1 MLDLIPPHN
10 AAGMTIP
17 QGITVAPS
25 RIAIYPAAWMPTDRS
40 CVEVFRFVSWAV
52 GYCGINGAHESLRRQ
67 VYTGGRTE
75 SRLAEARAEAVRYPV
90 GTMLAVVPARW
101 AFQQSEPEE
110 SGGCRAA

>member
-40 CVEVFRFVSWAV
+40 CVEVFRFVSRSAE
-52 GYCGINGAHESLRRQ
+52 YCGINDAHESARMR
-67 VYTGGRTE
+67 VYTGGWSK
-75 SRLAEARAEAVRYPV
+75 SRLPGVRVGAVRGFV
-90 GTMLAVVPARW
+90 
-101 AFQQSEPEE
+101 
-110 SGGCRAA
+110 